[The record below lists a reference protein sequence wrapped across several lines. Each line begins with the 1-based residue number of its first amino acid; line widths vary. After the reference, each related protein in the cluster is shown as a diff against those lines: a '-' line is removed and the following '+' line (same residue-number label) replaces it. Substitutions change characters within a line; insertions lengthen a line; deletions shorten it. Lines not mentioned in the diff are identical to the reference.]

1 VHVMVEKILG
11 SDEPVSVAQ
20 FWSEFLEFMERMS
33 TKKYELQ
40 TQPGGVSLTRAD
52 GKVASLIA
60 TREASGNIVMSWR
73 SFSGLEDTYRSG
85 GASVGNVIYNLES

>member
-1 VHVMVEKILG
+1 MVEKTVG
-11 SDEPVSVAQ
+11 SEEPVSVAQ
-20 FWSEFLEFMERMS
+20 FWSKFPEFMERIA

-40 TQPGGVSLTRAD
+40 IQPGGVSLTRAD

-60 TREASGNIVMSWR
+60 TREASGNVVMVWR
-73 SFSGLEDTYRSG
+73 SFSGIEDSYRSG